1 MQHLHRSCG
10 AEKAK
15 GVTSSRQ
22 LCLKGSD
29 WGISGAPLQPCDA
42 VMTGRAALGGTRL
55 QREELAARLCSGRA
69 AGSSQRDAAP
79 RESRASPLCNT
90 HTCTYTAHRHAQRTR
105 ALDDAHSL
113 TLSHTAA
120 RTHGPNLTHGHPQA
134 HTTIHTQTH
143 HTAIGRDSSHH
154 IKLLEAPSSQDG
166 NALNSNR
173 AKGTARSC
181 VRGGSGWISRNRC
194 APEGGGHG
202 AAPRGSGCSPEL
214 PELSLTPGA
223 AVRSQELGWLI
234 LTGLS
239 NWDRLLSARSS
250 ICCGT
255 KQWCFQQSQH
265 RTHNRRTKLCF
276 LQWEIYSI

>member
-90 HTCTYTAHRHAQRTR
+90 HTCTYTAHRRTHRHAQPHVITHSCTDSRPQPHTRTPTSTR
-105 ALDDAHSL
+105 HHPY
-113 TLSHTAA
+113 TNPSHCYRQGLLPPHQAA
-120 RTHGPNLTHGHPQA
+120 RSPIQPGWECLEQQPGQGNSTELCQ
-134 HTTIHTQTH
+134 
-143 HTAIGRDSSHH
+143 GRLRLD
-154 IKLLEAPSSQDG
+154 IKEPLC
-166 NALNSNR
+166 
-173 AKGTARSC
+173 T
-181 VRGGSGWISRNRC
+181 GGW
-194 APEGGGHG
+194 
-202 AAPRGSGCSPEL
+202 
-214 PELSLTPGA
+214 
-223 AVRSQELGWLI
+223 W
-234 LTGLS
+234 
-239 NWDRLLSARSS
+239 ARSS
-250 ICCGT
+250 SPG
-255 KQWCFQQSQH
+255 QWVQP
-265 RTHNRRTKLCF
+265 
-276 LQWEIYSI
+276 